1 MVSLVVRQLVVAVVV
16 VVVHLVEEIVGTVAL
31 VVLEG

>member
-1 MVSLVVRQLVVAVVV
+1 MVSLVVRQLVVAAVV